1 MTNDLDEITEHL
13 NRLLHTNHTYEQRIA
28 AARLHIDRARLHAN
42 AETLAELVTALDVL
56 GGGTG
61 A

>member
-13 NRLLHTNHTYEQRIA
+13 NRLLHTNHTYAQRIA

-42 AETLAELVTALDVL
+42 AETLAEPVSVLDPF
-56 GGGTG
+56 GGTG